1 MAFLV
6 WGFGSSLGAQTLVSD
21 SLLQARAHWV
31 WTGGALWGSQPT
43 WGVNWHGF
51 SMALWGHCL
60 HCGEMEWALGAQT
73 EGSPVWRETQAWLGL
88 GKNWGDRIRGA
99 LRMNVGWASWPEV
112 QRHVP
117 LVDLFGQVHQRETWG
132 DIRLEARATLGQ
144 GLPLAGVTEQGLV
157 RTAQGAFGWTAWW
170 KPNLESGPVGLPAL
184 GWSEGGAWHVAW
196 GLDPGWWDGM
206 RPWKPMPGR
215 VVMQW
220 SWPAGQ
226 WTLSW
231 SGRLGREMLGA
242 TTRRSKSRVESRR
255 DAFGVLFRRVARF
268 HGGSWWWTWERQTN
282 DVP

>member
-1 MAFLV
+1 M
-6 WGFGSSLGAQTLVSD
+6 
-21 SLLQARAHWV
+21 
-31 WTGGALWGSQPT
+31 
-43 WGVNWHGF
+43 
-51 SMALWGHCL
+51 
-60 HCGEMEWALGAQT
+60 
-73 EGSPVWRETQAWLGL
+73 WRETQAWLGL
-88 GKNWGDRIRGA
+88 GKTWGDRIRGA

-196 GLDPGWWDGM
+196 GLDPVWWDGM

-242 TTRRSKSRVESRR
+242 TTQRSKSRVESRR